1 MLIFC
6 MREPEN
12 EDQAALRKWITA
24 GLQISEVRNL
34 SGDAGY
40 LFSNMIAKY
49 TLASSEYQI
58 SEAALNWFKAN
69 TVDLSIAYAR
79 SRFYGKNS
87 PLMYEH
93 TIPASVIREVLLEV
107 EPTEPSVH
115 SVLQKSGHV
124 VVVMRSEDEELI
136 RHGLSR
142 KMPEGWRFGENPY
155 ARYDFAGIELSKSF
169 LRVKGKIQR

>member
-1 MLIFC
+1 MAILC
-6 MREPEN
+6 MSESEN

-34 SGDAGY
+34 YGDAGY

-49 TLASSEYQI
+49 TLASSEYQL
-58 SEAALNWFKAN
+58 SEAALNWFNAN
-69 TVDLSIAYAR
+69 SVDLSMAYAR

-93 TIPASVIREVLLEV
+93 SIPASLIREVLLEV
-107 EPTEPSVH
+107 EPTEVDVH
-115 SVLQKSGHV
+115 SVLQKSGYV
-124 VVVMRSEDEELI
+124 VVVMRSEDEELS

-142 KMPEGWRFGENPY
+142 KMPRGWLFGENPY
-155 ARYDFAGIELSKSF
+155 ARYDFAGIKLSRSF